1 MDEKKTQKFRQRLLE
16 EYQKLIRSINRNRLA
31 EEEIKLENTED
42 EGDLATIS
50 HNKELLYNLHESD
63 FQRLKSIQEA
73 LKRMDRGEYGE
84 CVRCGEDINEKRLMA
99 VPWATLCIQCQ
110 EEAER
115 EGTSQRP
122 VMAGMLKTGEEE
134 ETPAER
140 LSATQKAQ
148 KGTSPFVLFCGLSAM
163 PDGHDI
169 AILHDVF
176 FSFEPQQTFFLQ
188 CLQGAVF
195 HEIVVVTHFRSNEM
209 VGQIGVDH
217 SRGVL

>member
-1 MDEKKTQKFRQRLLE
+1 MDEKKIQKFRQRLLE

-84 CVRCGEDINEKRLMA
+84 CIRCGEDINEKRLMA

-115 EGTSQRP
+115 EGTTQRP
-122 VMAGMLKTGEEE
+122 VMAGMLKTEEAGEEE
-134 ETPAER
+134 PEA
-140 LSATQKAQ
+140 
-148 KGTSPFVLFCGLSAM
+148 
-163 PDGHDI
+163 
-169 AILHDVF
+169 
-176 FSFEPQQTFFLQ
+176 
-188 CLQGAVF
+188 
-195 HEIVVVTHFRSNEM
+195 
-209 VGQIGVDH
+209 
-217 SRGVL
+217 

>member
-1 MDEKKTQKFRQRLLE
+1 MRVLEDREDNDQMDEKKIQKFRQRLLE

-31 EEEIKLENTED
+31 EEAIKLENTED

-110 EEAER
+110 EEAEK
-115 EGTSQRP
+115 ESASPRP
-122 VMAGMLKTGEEE
+122 VLAGMLKQDEGEEPE
-134 ETPAER
+134 A
-140 LSATQKAQ
+140 
-148 KGTSPFVLFCGLSAM
+148 
-163 PDGHDI
+163 
-169 AILHDVF
+169 
-176 FSFEPQQTFFLQ
+176 
-188 CLQGAVF
+188 
-195 HEIVVVTHFRSNEM
+195 
-209 VGQIGVDH
+209 
-217 SRGVL
+217 

>member
-1 MDEKKTQKFRQRLLE
+1 MEEKKIQKFRQRLLE

-122 VMAGMLKTGEEE
+122 VMAGMLKTEESEDEPE
-134 ETPAER
+134 ERCRRLDGAPAHDAPR
-140 LSATQKAQ
+140 RDLRDD
-148 KGTSPFVLFCGLSAM
+148 GLSRAGQLAR
-163 PDGHDI
+163 PRLPALPHRDGRHRRTRGDG
-169 AILHDVF
+169 
-176 FSFEPQQTFFLQ
+176 
-188 CLQGAVF
+188 GAVARPADPGGR
-195 HEIVVVTHFRSNEM
+195 E
-209 VGQIGVDH
+209 
-217 SRGVL
+217 

>member
-84 CVRCGEDINEKRLMA
+84 CVRCGEDINEKRLLA

-110 EEAER
+110 EEAEK
-115 EGTSQRP
+115 ETASPRP
-122 VMAGMLKTGEEE
+122 VLAGMLKTE
-134 ETPAER
+134 ETEESEA
-140 LSATQKAQ
+140 
-148 KGTSPFVLFCGLSAM
+148 
-163 PDGHDI
+163 
-169 AILHDVF
+169 
-176 FSFEPQQTFFLQ
+176 
-188 CLQGAVF
+188 
-195 HEIVVVTHFRSNEM
+195 
-209 VGQIGVDH
+209 
-217 SRGVL
+217 

>member
-1 MDEKKTQKFRQRLLE
+1 MPRVWHNPCSAIVPGELVACFEPLVLFVLWLLQFASRRVLTIFFLDTVVKQCELTGRTPSIYSDFQFGTMTVLEDREGHTQMDEKKILKFRQRLLE
-16 EYQKLIRSINRNRLA
+16 EYQKLIRSINRNRMA

-84 CVRCGEDINEKRLMA
+84 CVRCGEDINEKRLLA

-115 EGTSQRP
+115 ESSSPRP
-122 VMAGMLKTGEEE
+122 VLAGMLKNEDDEEE
-134 ETPAER
+134 A
-140 LSATQKAQ
+140 
-148 KGTSPFVLFCGLSAM
+148 
-163 PDGHDI
+163 
-169 AILHDVF
+169 
-176 FSFEPQQTFFLQ
+176 
-188 CLQGAVF
+188 
-195 HEIVVVTHFRSNEM
+195 
-209 VGQIGVDH
+209 
-217 SRGVL
+217 

>member
-1 MDEKKTQKFRQRLLE
+1 MLTMECLFLGSTRWTLALFLLRVIRVQPVTVDSVVEKHIFRTRLNRIKEMVLEEQRGQRQMDGKKTQKFRQRLLE

-110 EEAER
+110 EEAEK
-115 EGTSQRP
+115 ETASPRP
-122 VMAGMLKTGEEE
+122 VLAGMLKPEEAE
-134 ETPAER
+134 EP
-140 LSATQKAQ
+140 
-148 KGTSPFVLFCGLSAM
+148 
-163 PDGHDI
+163 
-169 AILHDVF
+169 
-176 FSFEPQQTFFLQ
+176 
-188 CLQGAVF
+188 
-195 HEIVVVTHFRSNEM
+195 EI
-209 VGQIGVDH
+209 
-217 SRGVL
+217 